1 MQRKLLESGNIFKR
15 SDGRWNGVVWY
26 SDEQSSKKR
35 KSFCG
40 TSKQEVKDKITAYLA
55 DFDRQLTASDESKA
69 KFEESMGKWLRVF
82 KFPSV
87 ERGTYDRLE
96 CTAKYQIYPILGGK
110 VVGDITSAD
119 IKALLNHWMNE
130 GYAYTTVKK
139 VYNILTDY
147 FRYLTQQEYIPKNP
161 MAAAPMIKK
170 SNFMASQGKEDLPT
184 FETVTIFTPEE
195 IAQDKSRD
203 HVELYYFPAEQPNAK
218 YAVVLS
224 GNALFYSGE
233 MRGGV
238 STAWELHQRG
248 YAVFALRYRIGK
260 EAKDNAPLE
269 DLGRAIQ
276 FITANAETFGVRTED
291 YALLGYSSGGQIT
304 GVFCGKELGYRNY
317 NVPKP
322 GALLLAYPINDFN
335 EARPFYRLVRDSAVC
350 ATRYYDNT
358 ISGSVDA
365 DYPPTYFWYGKNDNT
380 LKLLIYSEQGPALEK
395 ALTESGVPHQ
405 RTVYNNAAHGIGLGY
420 GTDAE
425 GWLDAAAAFWE
436 AQTAE

>member
-1 MQRKLLESGNIFKR
+1 MYVWERDCGFLQNSKDNDTLQQVIGKQSVNSCVAGMNLIIETYNAGTQITYKL
-15 SDGRWNGVVWY
+15 
-26 SDEQSSKKR
+26 
-35 KSFCG
+35 
-40 TSKQEVKDKITAYLA
+40 
-55 DFDRQLTASDESKA
+55 
-69 KFEESMGKWLRVF
+69 
-82 KFPSV
+82 
-87 ERGTYDRLE
+87 
-96 CTAKYQIYPILGGK
+96 
-110 VVGDITSAD
+110 
-119 IKALLNHWMNE
+119 
-130 GYAYTTVKK
+130 
-139 VYNILTDY
+139 
-147 FRYLTQQEYIPKNP
+147 
-161 MAAAPMIKK
+161 
-170 SNFMASQGKEDLPT
+170 
-184 FETVTIFTPEE
+184 FTPEE

-322 GALLLAYPINDFN
+322 GVLLLVYPINNFY
-335 EARPFYRLVRDSAVC
+335 EAKPIYHLLLDTHGDGR
-350 ATRYYDNT
+350 RYYDHN
-358 ISGSVDA
+358 ISDCIDA
-365 DYPPTYFWYGKNDNT
+365 DYPPTYFWYARNDVMLMAFN
-380 LKLLIYSEQGPALEK
+380 YWQQGPALQQ
-395 ALTESGVPHQ
+395 ALAANGVPYQEH
-405 RTVYNNAAHGIGLGY
+405 VYRCAQHGVGIGE

-425 GWLDAAAAFWE
+425 GWIKEAVAFWE
-436 AQTAE
+436 AHTAP

>member
-1 MQRKLLESGNIFKR
+1 MYVWERDCGFLQNSKDNDTLQQVIGKQSVNSCVAGMNLIIENYNAGTQITYKL
-15 SDGRWNGVVWY
+15 
-26 SDEQSSKKR
+26 
-35 KSFCG
+35 
-40 TSKQEVKDKITAYLA
+40 
-55 DFDRQLTASDESKA
+55 
-69 KFEESMGKWLRVF
+69 
-82 KFPSV
+82 
-87 ERGTYDRLE
+87 
-96 CTAKYQIYPILGGK
+96 
-110 VVGDITSAD
+110 
-119 IKALLNHWMNE
+119 
-130 GYAYTTVKK
+130 
-139 VYNILTDY
+139 
-147 FRYLTQQEYIPKNP
+147 
-161 MAAAPMIKK
+161 
-170 SNFMASQGKEDLPT
+170 
-184 FETVTIFTPEE
+184 FTPEE

-322 GALLLAYPINDFN
+322 GVLLLVYPINNFY
-335 EARPFYRLVRDSAVC
+335 EAKPIYHLLLDTHGDGR
-350 ATRYYDNT
+350 RYYDNN
-358 ISGSVDA
+358 ISDCIDA
-365 DYPPTYFWYGKNDNT
+365 DYPPTYFWYARNDVMLMAFN
-380 LKLLIYSEQGPALEK
+380 YWQQGPALQQ
-395 ALTESGVPHQ
+395 ALAASGVPYQEH
-405 RTVYNNAAHGIGLGY
+405 VYRCAQHGVGVGE

-425 GWLDAAAAFWE
+425 GWIKEAAAFWE
-436 AQTAE
+436 AHTAP

>member
-1 MQRKLLESGNIFKR
+1 MTNRNRTLRILL
-15 SDGRWNGVVWY
+15 
-26 SDEQSSKKR
+26 
-35 KSFCG
+35 
-40 TSKQEVKDKITAYLA
+40 AAL
-55 DFDRQLTASDESKA
+55 
-69 KFEESMGKWLRVF
+69 
-82 KFPSV
+82 
-87 ERGTYDRLE
+87 
-96 CTAKYQIYPILGGK
+96 
-110 VVGDITSAD
+110 
-119 IKALLNHWMNE
+119 ALLAVLALPAFAEGEKGEANITPQTTMKELRENPSIKGSGLYTYVYVWERDCGFLQNSKDNDTLQQVIGKQSVNSCVAGMNFIIE
-130 GYAYTTVKK
+130 T
-139 VYNILTDY
+139 YNAG
-147 FRYLTQQEYIPKNP
+147 TQITYK
-161 MAAAPMIKK
+161 
-170 SNFMASQGKEDLPT
+170 L
-184 FETVTIFTPEE
+184 FTPEE

-322 GALLLAYPINDFN
+322 GVLLLVYPINNFY
-335 EARPFYRLVRDSAVC
+335 EAKPIYHLLLDTHGDGR
-350 ATRYYDNT
+350 RYYDHN
-358 ISGSVDA
+358 ISDCIDA
-365 DYPPTYFWYGKNDNT
+365 DYPPIYFWYARNDVMLMAFN
-380 LKLLIYSEQGPALEK
+380 YWQQGPALQQ
-395 ALTESGVPHQ
+395 ALAANGVPYQEH
-405 RTVYNNAAHGIGLGY
+405 VYRCAQHGVGIGE

-425 GWLDAAAAFWE
+425 GWIKEAAAFWE
-436 AQTAE
+436 AHTAP